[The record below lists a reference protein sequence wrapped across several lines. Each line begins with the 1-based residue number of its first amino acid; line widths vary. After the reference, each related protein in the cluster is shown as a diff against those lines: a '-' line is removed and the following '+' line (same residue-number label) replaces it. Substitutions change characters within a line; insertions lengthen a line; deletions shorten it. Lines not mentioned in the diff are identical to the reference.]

1 MRRLATIIVFV
12 VIVLAGMF
20 AYGLVSTYTQEV
32 VSNDP
37 IVSLVRRITAQAT
50 PVILP
55 DPTTIVREVTQ
66 LARLETASFA
76 GEKVIKSERNTDQL
90 WGIFGESLVFVAY
103 GEVIAGIDLQ
113 KMEEGDIQVVDPTTV
128 MVHLPDAEIFIATL
142 DNQRSYVVDRDVGL
156 FTGADPELETQ
167 VRQAGEAAVLEAAM
181 EFGILQTADE
191 NAQEYMENFLHGLGF
206 ETVIFTPETPPVP
219 EPYVQEIPKGRTLSA
234 TPTP

>member
-1 MRRLATIIVFV
+1 MRRLVTLIVFV

-20 AYGLVSTYTQEV
+20 AYGLVSTYTQEA

-37 IVSLVRRITAQAT
+37 LISLVKSITAPAT

-55 DPTTIVREVTQ
+55 DPTTIVREVNQ

-90 WGIFGESLVFVAY
+90 WGIFGESLIFVAY

-113 KMEEGDIQVVDPTTV
+113 AIEDGDIQVVDPTTV
-128 MVHLPDAEIFIATL
+128 MVHLPEAEIFIATL
-142 DNQRSYVVDRDVGL
+142 DNQKSYVVDRDIGL

-167 VRQAGEAAVLEAAM
+167 VRQAGEAAVLEAAL

-206 ETVIFTPETPPVP
+206 ETIIFTPDTPPVP
-219 EPYVQEIPKGRTLSA
+219 EPYVQEIPKGRTLTE

>member
-1 MRRLATIIVFV
+1 MRRLVTIIVFV

-37 IVSLVRRITAQAT
+37 LVSLVKSITAPAT

-55 DPTTIVREVTQ
+55 DPTTIVREVNQ
-66 LARLETASFA
+66 LARLETASFS

-90 WGIFGESLVFVAY
+90 WGIFGESLVFVAH

-113 KMEEGDIQVVDPTTV
+113 AMEDGDIQVVDPTTV
-128 MVHLPDAEIFIATL
+128 MVHLPDAEIFVATL
-142 DNQRSYVVDRDVGL
+142 DNQQSYVVDRDIGL

-167 VRQAGEAAVLEAAM
+167 VRQAGETAVLEAAL

-191 NAQEYMENFLHGLGF
+191 NAQDYMENFLHGLGF
-206 ETVIFTPETPPVP
+206 ETVIFTPDTPPVP
-219 EPYVQEIPKGRTLSA
+219 EPYVQEIPKGRTLTE